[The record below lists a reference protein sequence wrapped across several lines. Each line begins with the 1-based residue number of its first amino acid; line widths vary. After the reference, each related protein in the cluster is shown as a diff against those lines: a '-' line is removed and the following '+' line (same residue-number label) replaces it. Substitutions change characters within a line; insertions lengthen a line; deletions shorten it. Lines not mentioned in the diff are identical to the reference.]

1 MSLAQY
7 FPIFDKLSKA
17 DQEKLTSLASLRKVP
32 QGTVVHYGGT
42 DCLGL
47 LVIRSGQLRSYISS
61 DEGREITIYRLFE
74 RDICLFSAS
83 CIMQNIQFD
92 ITIAAEKETEFWVIP
107 PSFYKELMARDI
119 EVANYTNDIMATR
132 FTELMWLVEQ
142 IMWKS
147 FDKRLAKFLLDE
159 YYIEGEPETLKI
171 THEIIAGHLGTAR
184 EVVTRMLKY
193 FQTEG
198 MVKLTRGAIQII
210 DEVRLGNLAEE

>member
-1 MSLAQY
+1 MSLSEY
-7 FPIFDKLSKA
+7 FPIYDKLSRK
-17 DQEKLTSLASLRKVP
+17 DQEMLSSVSVLRKVP
-32 QGTVVHYGGT
+32 QGSIVHNGGA

-47 LVIRSGQLRSYISS
+47 LVIRSGQLRAYISS

-92 ITIAAEKETEFWVIP
+92 ITISAEKETEFWVIP
-107 PSFYKELMARDI
+107 PKFYKELMARDV

-147 FDKRLAKFLLDE
+147 FDKRLAKFLVEE
-159 YYIEGEPETLKI
+159 YYLEGAVLKM
-171 THEIIAGHLGTAR
+171 THEQVASHLGTAR

-198 MVKLTRGAIQII
+198 MVKLTRGSIEIV
-210 DEVRLGNLAEE
+210 DEVRLSDLIDE